1 MNRLKYVEFAP
12 GVREIPNGLVLSE
25 IFESNHSSLVQSS
38 SIEPAKEPKSEGTEK
53 RRNRKAKEPKSEGTE
68 KRRNRKAKE
77 PKSEGTVK
85 KVIPLSQFIMNKKK
99 PTGKKDNSLRR
110 RAEEVLAGKIEK
122 LKKIPFDDIKKLI
135 HELQVYQIELEMQN
149 EELRKAQSKIEESR
163 SKYIDLYDFAPI
175 GYCTMDKNGIII
187 EANLTLS
194 SLLGV
199 ERKLLLRRPFAFFVM
214 NGFKGYFFSHLQKV
228 FASDDKQ
235 MCELNLMGKNGT
247 RNSVF
252 LESIA
257 TRDSEGTAFC
267 RSAISNVTD
276 RKQAEEALRISES
289 TYRLLLESLPQRIF
303 YKDRNFV
310 YQSCNMNLANDLHI
324 KPDEIRGKTDYDL
337 YPIECAIKYRMVD
350 TKVMKSGKVHE
361 TEETYTKDG
370 KECVIHIVTT
380 PVRDEKGYVVG
391 ILGIFW
397 DITEK
402 IALQKEAEH
411 TRHLAALGELAAGV
425 GHEINN
431 PITGIINCAQIL
443 LNKSSEGS
451 REKDI
456 AGRIKKEGDRIAM
469 IVNRLLMFAWPL
481 NQEKKSRVKTYDII
495 KDTLILSEAQL
506 RKEGIHLRVN
516 IPQNLPELYAYPQQI
531 EQVFLNIISNARY
544 ALNQKYPE
552 HHDNKLLEITGEE
565 ITIDGLRYVRITFYD
580 HGTGIPAG
588 IKDKVMTPFFTTKP
602 RGIGTGLGLSISHGI
617 INDHGGKLLIE
628 SVDGKFTK
636 VFIILP
642 VIS

>member
-1 MNRLKYVEFAP
+1 MNQR
-12 GVREIPNGLVLSE
+12 
-25 IFESNHSSLVQSS
+25 
-38 SIEPAKEPKSEGTEK
+38 KSEGIKK
-53 RRNRKAKEPKSEGTE
+53 RRDQKAKGSKSEGIK
-68 KRRNRKAKE
+68 KRRDQKAKGS
-77 PKSEGTVK
+77 KSEGIK
-85 KVIPLSQFIMNKKK
+85 KRRDQKAKVTNILTYMNKKK
-99 PTGKKDNSLRR
+99 SQKKEDNSLRR
-110 RAEEVLAGKIEK
+110 RAEEILEEK
-122 LKKIPFDDIKKLI
+122 DTELQKIPSRDIKKLI

-149 EELRKAQSKIEESR
+149 EELRKAQSRIEESR
-163 SKYIDLYDFAPI
+163 SKYVDLYDFAPV
-175 GYCTMDKNGIII
+175 GYCTMDRNGVIV

-194 SLLGV
+194 SLLSV
-199 ERKLLLRRPFAFFVM
+199 ERKLLLRNPFSLFVAK
-214 NGFKGYFFSHLQKV
+214 GFKSYFYRHLQEV
-228 FASDDKQ
+228 FLNGNKH
-235 MCELNLMGKNGT
+235 MCELNMMGKDGT
-247 RNSVF
+247 PYSVF

-257 TRDSEGTAFC
+257 IKDSKGTEFC
-267 RSAISNVTD
+267 RSVISNITD
-276 RKQAEEALRISES
+276 RRQAEEALRISES
-289 TYRLLLESLPQRIF
+289 TYRLLMDSLPQHIF

-310 YQSCNMNLANDLHI
+310 YQSCNKSLADDLHI

-337 YPIECAIKYRMVD
+337 YPAERAMKYRMDDIKLV
-350 TKVMKSGKVHE
+350 KSGRTQE
-361 TEETYTKDG
+361 TEETYIREG
-370 KECVIHIVTT
+370 KECIIHIVRT
-380 PVRDEKGYVVG
+380 PVKDEKGDVMG
-391 ILGIFW
+391 ILSISW

-402 IALQKEAEH
+402 VLLQKEAEH

-456 AGRIKKEGDRIAM
+456 AGRIKKEGDRIAT
-469 IVNRLLMFAWPL
+469 IVSRLLMFTWPI
-481 NQEKKSRVKTYDII
+481 NQERKSKVKTCDII

-506 RKEGIHLRVN
+506 RKEGIHIRVT
-516 IPQNLPELYAYPQQI
+516 IPQNLPELHTHPQQL

-552 HHDNKLLEITGEE
+552 THDNKLLEITGEE
-565 ITIDGLRYVRITFYD
+565 ITIDDLRYVRITFYD

-628 SVDGKFTK
+628 SVEGKFTK